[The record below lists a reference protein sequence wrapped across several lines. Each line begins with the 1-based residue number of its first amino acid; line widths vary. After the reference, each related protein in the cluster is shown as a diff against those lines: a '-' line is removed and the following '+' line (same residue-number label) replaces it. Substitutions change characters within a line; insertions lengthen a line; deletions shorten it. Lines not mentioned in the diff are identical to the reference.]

1 MRTTKSGCS
10 NLLREMELEYEN
22 ESDTDISEDVMCPIR
37 KNVNYTSTKRNLL
50 SELEECVDTLKPN

>member
-1 MRTTKSGCS
+1 
-10 NLLREMELEYEN
+10 MELEYEN